1 MCLRGVDNGRVLD
14 LRGRA
19 YRCHIPPARH
29 PHAFLWD
36 LVGFHSHQS
45 LHERE

>member
-19 YRCHIPPARH
+19 YRCHSPPARH
-29 PHAFLWD
+29 PHAFLGD
-36 LVGFHSHQS
+36 PVSQSGHQS
-45 LHERE
+45 LHHSE